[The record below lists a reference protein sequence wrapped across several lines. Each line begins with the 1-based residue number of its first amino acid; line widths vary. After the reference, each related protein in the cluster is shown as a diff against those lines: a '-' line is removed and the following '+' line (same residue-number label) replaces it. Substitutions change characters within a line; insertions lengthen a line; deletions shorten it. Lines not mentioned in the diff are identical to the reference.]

1 MKRINI
7 IDKIGKKYLTSNIEN
22 DEFSYQKALKEI
34 GKDISTL
41 QKNTFKRKYKNLDI
55 RFENKGLSILVET
68 KTRYSENDF
77 EQLEAYVSY
86 EKELSNNKIIA
97 ILANTRNDNFLIWT
111 DNSGIISSK
120 NNNSKERK
128 IQNFDYYYDMFFGTK
143 NNRLKLIQNTYSLNE
158 LLHKYGIEEKIRSQF
173 VGTCLLSLKNGLTF
187 EGLSTKQIISG
198 IEEILA
204 NLLEKDLN
212 KATKLAILKNKVLDS
227 QNIRE
232 LTNKEFSEILNYVQL
247 NILPYINDKNTAGQ
261 DLLNLFFTTFNKYV
275 GKKDKNQAF
284 TPDHIVHFM
293 CKVAGINRNS
303 VILDPCC
310 GSGAFLVRAMTEA
323 LDDCDTEEEKKD
335 VKKKHIYGIEYED
348 TAFGLATTNMLIHGD
363 GNSNIVQGSCFEIDN
378 YIDKGVNVVL
388 MNPPYNAQRK
398 QCKKEY
404 VDTWSQNTKMDPSK
418 GFHFVY
424 EIAERVKT
432 GKLIVYYYLCNVLL
446 VVQKKKI
453 LYIIKMK
460 C

>member
-323 LDDCDTEEEKKD
+323 LDDCDTEEEKK
-335 VKKKHIYGIEYED
+335 
-348 TAFGLATTNMLIHGD
+348 M
-363 GNSNIVQGSCFEIDN
+363 
-378 YIDKGVNVVL
+378 
-388 MNPPYNAQRK
+388 
-398 QCKKEY
+398 
-404 VDTWSQNTKMDPSK
+404 
-418 GFHFVY
+418 
-424 EIAERVKT
+424 
-432 GKLIVYYYLCNVLL
+432 
-446 VVQKKKI
+446 
-453 LYIIKMK
+453 
-460 C
+460 